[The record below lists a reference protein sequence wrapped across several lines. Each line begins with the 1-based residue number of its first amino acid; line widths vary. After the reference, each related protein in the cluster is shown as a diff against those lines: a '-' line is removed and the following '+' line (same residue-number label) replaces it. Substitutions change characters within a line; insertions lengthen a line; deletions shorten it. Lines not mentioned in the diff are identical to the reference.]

1 MKHTLRA
8 FLALSLLAAL
18 CLLALVVAGWFAL
31 IVYLVGVRDVPARAL
46 FFPILI
52 GLVGLYVV
60 LAVTRVSSR
69 LARTAPLG
77 LVLPDESQARVW
89 QRVRA
94 LAADASARPPDEIR
108 LVPDP
113 RITISDSPQWLG
125 LRRGTRRLE
134 IGVPL
139 VLALTD
145 AQLQA
150 ALALELGGQSTT
162 RPGAASVV
170 RGTDVMRR
178 ISRTLGDDP
187 PVGRVF
193 ASATRLYLRLA
204 LPVQKRQRDEGDV
217 MAARVAGRDVVAD
230 TLHELDAVAEDW
242 HAFLN
247 RYVGPAHRIGLRPRA
262 IAEGFLD
269 LRDDPTRR
277 SLLAE
282 ITHDEAT
289 LVRVERIEALPADG
303 SHDDGL
309 PGFAFLADPDVTMAT
324 FFDRLYGE
332 DHELTT
338 AEWDEILTAIPQRQ
352 VEEESSLLVDA
363 VRSAPW
369 RGGREATL
377 DTLADELRLGR
388 GMELARRVSDLRTA
402 AEQQALVGTLVGS
415 LLGRL
420 LLDRGLATYQ
430 RTWAGPDVL
439 RDGTG
444 AVVDV
449 IGLGN
454 RAAGSADGVTAMLE
468 FAETH
473 GVAST
478 EVFRFGADNGPGPLR
493 ILGCLAPLRTGFR
506 PVVLAPC
513 SRGLAVLRPHG
524 LAEWLAVGQAP
535 FVAGTARRLF
545 DLLSAGAPADLVQRP
560 HAEVLP
566 WDDVADARLAE
577 RALRGSLLTIT
588 THDGRRRRFTVLRST
603 DAHGDPWDPWDAI
616 RHFLDDRFT
625 QKRMRTGARRTG
637 SRVGVPGP

>member
-31 IVYLVGVRDVPARAL
+31 IVYLVVARDVPARAL
-46 FFPILI
+46 FFPFLI

-60 LAVTRVSSR
+60 LAVTRASAR
-69 LARTAPLG
+69 LSRTAPLG
-77 LVLPDESQARVW
+77 LVLPEESQARVW

-150 ALALELGGQSTT
+150 ALALELGGQSAT

-170 RGTDVMRR
+170 RGIDVMRR

-187 PVGRVF
+187 PAGRVF

-204 LPVQKRQRDEGDV
+204 LPVHQRQRDEGDV

-242 HAFLN
+242 HAFLD

-309 PGFAFLADPDVTMAT
+309 PGFAFLADPDVTMAS
-324 FFDRLYGE
+324 FFDRLYGHGPRA
-332 DHELTT
+332 DHRRVGRDPDRDP
-338 AEWDEILTAIPQRQ
+338 AAAGGGGVRPARGRG
-352 VEEESSLLVDA
+352 A
-363 VRSAPW
+363 VRAVA
-369 RGGREATL
+369 RGT
-377 DTLADELRLGR
+377 
-388 GMELARRVSDLRTA
+388 
-402 AEQQALVGTLVGS
+402 
-415 LLGRL
+415 
-420 LLDRGLATYQ
+420 
-430 RTWAGPDVL
+430 
-439 RDGTG
+439 
-444 AVVDV
+444 
-449 IGLGN
+449 
-454 RAAGSADGVTAMLE
+454 
-468 FAETH
+468 
-473 GVAST
+473 
-478 EVFRFGADNGPGPLR
+478 
-493 ILGCLAPLRTGFR
+493 
-506 PVVLAPC
+506 
-513 SRGLAVLRPHG
+513 
-524 LAEWLAVGQAP
+524 
-535 FVAGTARRLF
+535 
-545 DLLSAGAPADLVQRP
+545 
-560 HAEVLP
+560 
-566 WDDVADARLAE
+566 
-577 RALRGSLLTIT
+577 
-588 THDGRRRRFTVLRST
+588 
-603 DAHGDPWDPWDAI
+603 
-616 RHFLDDRFT
+616 
-625 QKRMRTGARRTG
+625 
-637 SRVGVPGP
+637 

>member
-18 CLLALVVAGWFAL
+18 CLLALVAAGWFAL

-46 FFPILI
+46 FFPFLI

-69 LARTAPLG
+69 LSRTAPLG
-77 LVLPDESQARVW
+77 LVLPEERQARVW

-94 LAADASARPPDEIR
+94 LAADTSARPPDEIR

-352 VEEESSLLVDA
+352 AEEESSLLVDA

-377 DTLADELRLGR
+377 DALADELH
-388 GMELARRVSDLRTA
+388 AAAWRRTNA
-402 AEQQALVGTLVGS
+402 
-415 LLGRL
+415 
-420 LLDRGLATYQ
+420 
-430 RTWAGPDVL
+430 
-439 RDGTG
+439 
-444 AVVDV
+444 
-449 IGLGN
+449 
-454 RAAGSADGVTAMLE
+454 
-468 FAETH
+468 
-473 GVAST
+473 
-478 EVFRFGADNGPGPLR
+478 PGP
-493 ILGCLAPLRTGFR
+493 ART
-506 PVVLAPC
+506 
-513 SRGLAVLRPHG
+513 
-524 LAEWLAVGQAP
+524 
-535 FVAGTARRLF
+535 
-545 DLLSAGAPADLVQRP
+545 
-560 HAEVLP
+560 
-566 WDDVADARLAE
+566 
-577 RALRGSLLTIT
+577 
-588 THDGRRRRFTVLRST
+588 
-603 DAHGDPWDPWDAI
+603 
-616 RHFLDDRFT
+616 
-625 QKRMRTGARRTG
+625 
-637 SRVGVPGP
+637 

>member
-31 IVYLVGVRDVPARAL
+31 IVYLVVVRHVPARAL
-46 FFPILI
+46 FFPFLI

-69 LARTAPLG
+69 LSRTAPLG
-77 LVLPDESQARVW
+77 LVLPEGSQARVW

-108 LVPDP
+108 LVPEP

-162 RPGAASVV
+162 RPGASSVV
-170 RGTDVMRR
+170 RGVDAMRR
-178 ISRTLGDDP
+178 ISRTLGGDLP
-187 PVGRVF
+187 AGRVF

-204 LPVQKRQRDEGDV
+204 LPVHQRQRDEGDV

-309 PGFAFLADPDVTMAT
+309 PGFAFLADPDVTMAS
-324 FFDRLYGE
+324 FFDRLYGQ

-352 VEEESSLLVDA
+352 AEEESSLLVDA

-377 DTLADELRLGR
+377 DALADELRLGR

-420 LLDRGLATYQ
+420 LLDRGLATYE

-439 RDGTG
+439 RDAAGG
-444 AVVDV
+444 VVDV

-454 RAAGSADGVTAMLE
+454 RAAGSADGVTAMLG

-478 EVFRFGADNGPGPLR
+478 EVFGFGADDGPGPLR
-493 ILGCLAPLRTGFR
+493 ILGCLAPLRTGFT

-513 SRGLAVLRPHG
+513 SRGLAVLRPRG

-535 FVAGTARRLF
+535 FVAGTARKLF
-545 DLLSAGAPADLVQRP
+545 DLLSAGAPEDLVQRP

-588 THDGRRRRFTVLRST
+588 TNDGTRRRYTVLRST

-625 QKRMRTGARRTG
+625 QKRRRTGARRTG